1 MCERGAWARQADAR
15 RAPSSRLRRTLR
27 GFPIERAAAETDAR
41 LNAVLSCEMRTG
53 RGVRRTRIGITSIY
67 PSRAPGR
74 GTTYSTVRGA
84 GSVGI
89 PADRSL
95 HPDGHSTRTA
105 APRGRSLYH
114 DGRSTR
120 TATPSGRSPNPDGH
134 ATRKMTGSRAEK
146 NRDRVRIR
154 LKIGI
159 CGLDAHSISG
169 KTTRRDR
176 LRIRAV
182 RISSGSRQN
191 PACRNRVIGRPP

>member
-27 GFPIERAAAETDAR
+27 GFAIERAAAETDAR

-89 PADRSL
+89 RADRSIHL
-95 HPDGHSTRTA
+95 
-105 APRGRSLYH
+105 